1 MQEALIVAIKNY
13 IEGKKEDQFSYNII
27 KLLSYIYSEA
37 DIINPYKLGDFRLLD
52 TNLKKY
58 GLTDLEL
65 EKFDTAFNK
74 YVIYH
79 NNDGFYTLYKII
91 MDMIALKHQKVPLS
105 KEDIKRYEDIFFAG
119 RTVKVLEDYWN
130 NTLYKI
136 NNKSDK
142 MVAKIYLQKKSIND
156 LKTLKHYKL
165 VREKEEEISK
175 YNQKLEM
182 GRIKAKIVKISNT
195 PITPISSG
203 NGFVDI
209 IMILSFVATEVLVGA
224 MAAITLI
231 KG

>member
-79 NNDGFYTLYKII
+79 NNDGFYTLYKIM

>member
-13 IEGKKEDQFSYNII
+13 IEGKREDQFSYNII

-58 GLTDLEL
+58 GLTDIEL

-79 NNDGFYTLYKII
+79 NNDGFYTLYKIM

-175 YNQKLEM
+175 YNQKLET

>member
-1 MQEALIVAIKNY
+1 
-13 IEGKKEDQFSYNII
+13 
-27 KLLSYIYSEA
+27 
-37 DIINPYKLGDFRLLD
+37 
-52 TNLKKY
+52 
-58 GLTDLEL
+58 
-65 EKFDTAFNK
+65 
-74 YVIYH
+74 
-79 NNDGFYTLYKII
+79 
-91 MDMIALKHQKVPLS
+91 
-105 KEDIKRYEDIFFAG
+105 
-119 RTVKVLEDYWN
+119 
-130 NTLYKI
+130 
-136 NNKSDK
+136 

-175 YNQKLEM
+175 YNQKLET

>member
-175 YNQKLEM
+175 YNQKLET

>member
-79 NNDGFYTLYKII
+79 NNDGFYTLYKIM

-175 YNQKLEM
+175 YNQKLET

>member
-58 GLTDLEL
+58 GLTEQEL

-79 NNDGFYTLYKII
+79 NNDGFYTLYKIM

-175 YNQKLEM
+175 YNQKLET

>member
-13 IEGKKEDQFSYNII
+13 IEGKREDQFSYNII

-79 NNDGFYTLYKII
+79 NNDGFYTLYKIM

-175 YNQKLEM
+175 YNQKLET

>member
-105 KEDIKRYEDIFFAG
+105 KEDVKRYEDIFFAG

-175 YNQKLEM
+175 YNQKLET

>member
-13 IEGKKEDQFSYNII
+13 IEGKKEDQFSYNIF

-79 NNDGFYTLYKII
+79 NNDGFYTLYKIM